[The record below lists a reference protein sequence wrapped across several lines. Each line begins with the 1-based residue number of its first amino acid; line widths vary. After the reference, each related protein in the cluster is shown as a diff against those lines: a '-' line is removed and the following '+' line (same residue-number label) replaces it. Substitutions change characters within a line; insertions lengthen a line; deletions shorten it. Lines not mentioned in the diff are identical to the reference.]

1 MEGTAPVDHER
12 KELQVTSDPAS
23 GTAGP
28 RVARVRTAN
37 HRLALI
43 GAGAIAREH
52 VAAIAGVPGIRLAH
66 VVDRH
71 PQRAAALA
79 RLADGAT
86 WSTDPA
92 TAWSDGVDVTAVC
105 TSPDSHAEL
114 AVAAFEAGKA
124 VLLEK
129 PAALRVADTDR
140 ILAAAETAGRP
151 LLVAQTAR
159 FQPVHLEI
167 ARAVADGAVGT
178 PRLAHL
184 TWYTGHVWPG
194 GWRAWQLDE
203 ARSGGHVAH
212 NGVHALDLLT
222 WLMDDEP
229 VRVFA
234 RPCRTWAPGMPT
246 PDSFQILVRFARG
259 ALATIELCYALAQR
273 GAMLRRLMLAGT
285 EGTVHHS
292 SEDEPRVQS
301 AAPVAPASIEGAM
314 TEQTRHLRDVLD
326 GSARP
331 LTTHRQVRAALA
343 AALAA
348 QRSADEGRPVDVEE
362 VC

>member
-1 MEGTAPVDHER
+1 MSPAPVPGGNRSQGRGER
-12 KELQVTSDPAS
+12 GSEH
-23 GTAGP
+23 
-28 RVARVRTAN
+28 RVAV
-37 HRLALI
+37 I
-43 GAGAIAREH
+43 GAGAIARDH
-52 VAAIAGVPGIRLAH
+52 VTAFAAVPGLRLAH

-71 PQRAAALA
+71 PDRAAALA
-79 RLADGAT
+79 ALAEGAT
-86 WSTDPA
+86 WSTDPS
-92 TAWSDGVDVTAVC
+92 TAWSDGIDVTAVC
-105 TSPDSHAEL
+105 TSPESHADL
-114 AVAAFEAGKA
+114 SVAALEAGRA

-129 PAALRVADTDR
+129 PAALNVADTDR
-140 ILAAAETAGRP
+140 ILAAAKTAGRP

-167 ARAVADGAVGT
+167 ARAVAEGSIGT

-194 GWRAWQLDE
+194 GWRGWQLDS

-234 RPCRTWAPGMPT
+234 RPCRTWASGMPT
-246 PDSFQILVRFARG
+246 PDSFQILVRFAGG
-259 ALATIELCYALAQR
+259 ALATIELCYALVQR
-273 GAMLRRLMLAGT
+273 GTFVRRLMLSGT
-285 EGTVHHS
+285 SGTLHHS
-292 SEDEPRVQS
+292 SESEPRAHS
-301 AAPVAPASIEGAM
+301 ASPVAPASIEGAM

-326 GSARP
+326 GAATP
-331 LTTHRQVRAALA
+331 LTAPHQVRAALA

-348 QRSADEGRPVDVEE
+348 QLSADEGRPVDVKE

>member
-1 MEGTAPVDHER
+1 MNSGPEPGQKRSSHPGRQGTDH
-12 KELQVTSDPAS
+12 
-23 GTAGP
+23 
-28 RVARVRTAN
+28 RVAV
-37 HRLALI
+37 I
-43 GAGAIAREH
+43 GAGAIARDH
-52 VAAIAGVPGIRLAH
+52 VNALAGVPGVRLAH

-71 PQRAAALA
+71 PERAAALA
-79 RLADGAT
+79 ALAEGAT

-92 TAWSDGVDVTAVC
+92 TAWSDAVDVTAVC
-105 TSPDSHAEL
+105 TSPESHADL
-114 AVAAFEAGKA
+114 SVAAFAAGKA

-129 PAALRVADTDR
+129 PAALRVADADR
-140 ILAAAETAGRP
+140 VLAAAKKAGRP

-159 FQPVHLEI
+159 FQPVHLDI
-167 ARAVADGAVGT
+167 AQAVAEGAIGT

-194 GWRAWQLDE
+194 GWRGWQLDA

-259 ALATIELCYALAQR
+259 ALATVELCYALAAR
-273 GAMLRRLMLAGT
+273 GTFVRRLMLSGT
-285 EGTVHHS
+285 TGTLHHS
-292 SEDEPRVQS
+292 SEDEPRAHTAQ
-301 AAPVAPASIEGAM
+301 PVAPASIEGAM

-326 GSARP
+326 GVAEP
-331 LTTHRQVRAALA
+331 LTAPHQVRAALA

-348 QRSADEGRPVDVEE
+348 QLSADEGRPVDVKE

>member
-1 MEGTAPVDHER
+1 MRSAPVSGEGPVPAEDPVPGEKASPDAGRRPSDH
-12 KELQVTSDPAS
+12 
-23 GTAGP
+23 
-28 RVARVRTAN
+28 RVAV
-37 HRLALI
+37 L
-43 GAGAIAREH
+43 GAGAIARDH
-52 VAAIAGVPGIRLAH
+52 VAAVPGMRLAH

-71 PQRAAALA
+71 PERAAALA
-79 RLADGAT
+79 ALAEGAT

-92 TAWSDGVDVTAVC
+92 SAWSDGIDVTAVC
-105 TSPDSHAEL
+105 TSPESHAEFS
-114 AVAAFEAGKA
+114 VAALQAGRA

-129 PAALRVADTDR
+129 PAALRVADADR
-140 ILAAAETAGRP
+140 ILSAAKTTGRP

-159 FQPVHLEI
+159 FQPVHLDI
-167 ARAVADGAVGT
+167 ARAVAEGAIGT

-194 GWRAWQLDE
+194 GWRGWQLNP

-246 PDSFQILVRFARG
+246 PDSFQILVRFAGG
-259 ALATIELCYALAQR
+259 ALATVELCYALAER
-273 GAMLRRLMLAGT
+273 GTFVRRLVLSGT
-285 EGTVHHS
+285 TGTLHHS
-292 SEDEPRVQS
+292 SEDEPRAHSVT
-301 AAPVAPASIEGAM
+301 PLAPASIDGAM

-326 GSARP
+326 GAAAP
-331 LTTHRQVRAALA
+331 LTAPHQVRAALA

-348 QRSADEGRPVDVEE
+348 QLSADEGRPVDVKE

>member
-1 MEGTAPVDHER
+1 MRSAPVPGEAAVPGEPREPGQRESRDPGQRPRDH
-12 KELQVTSDPAS
+12 
-23 GTAGP
+23 
-28 RVARVRTAN
+28 RVAV
-37 HRLALI
+37 L
-43 GAGAIAREH
+43 GAGAIARDH
-52 VAAIAGVPGIRLAH
+52 VAALAGVPGMRLAH

-71 PQRAAALA
+71 PERAAALA
-79 RLADGAT
+79 ALAEGAT

-92 TAWSDGVDVTAVC
+92 SAWSDGIDVTAVC
-105 TSPDSHAEL
+105 TSPESHAEFS
-114 AVAAFEAGKA
+114 VAALEAGRA

-129 PAALRVADTDR
+129 PAALKVTDVDRV
-140 ILAAAETAGRP
+140 LATAETTGRP

-167 ARAVADGAVGT
+167 ARAVAEGAIGT

-194 GWRAWQLDE
+194 GWRGWQLNP

-246 PDSFQILVRFARG
+246 PDSFQILVRFAGG
-259 ALATIELCYALAQR
+259 ALATVELCYALAAR
-273 GAMLRRLMLAGT
+273 GTFVRRLVLSGTAGT
-285 EGTVHHS
+285 LHHS
-292 SEDEPRVQS
+292 SEDEPRAHS
-301 AAPVAPASIEGAM
+301 APPVAPASIDGAM

-326 GSARP
+326 GVAAP
-331 LTTHRQVRAALA
+331 LTAPHQVRAALA

-348 QRSADEGRPVDVEE
+348 QLSADEGRPVDVKE

>member
-1 MEGTAPVDHER
+1 MSPDPVREEGPQPAAVSRGSDH
-12 KELQVTSDPAS
+12 
-23 GTAGP
+23 
-28 RVARVRTAN
+28 RVAV
-37 HRLALI
+37 I

-52 VAAIAGVPGIRLAH
+52 VAAIAGVPGLRLAH

-71 PQRAAALA
+71 PERAAALA
-79 RLADGAT
+79 ALAPGAT

-92 TAWSDGVDVTAVC
+92 TAWADGIDATAVC
-105 TSPDSHAEL
+105 TSPDSHADL
-114 AVAAFEAGKA
+114 SVAALEAGRT

-129 PAALRVADTDR
+129 PAALKVADVDR
-140 ILAAAETAGRP
+140 VLAAASAAARP

-167 ARAVADGAVGT
+167 AEAVAEGVVGT

-194 GWRAWQLDE
+194 GWRGWQLDPS
-203 ARSGGHVAH
+203 RSGGHVAH

-234 RPCRTWAPGMPT
+234 RPCRTWAGGMPT

-259 ALATIELCYALAQR
+259 ALATVELCYALVAR
-273 GAMLRRLMLAGT
+273 GTFVRRLVIAGT
-285 EGTVHHS
+285 AGTLHHS
-292 SEDEPRVQS
+292 SEDEP
-301 AAPVAPASIEGAM
+301 AAHGATPIAPASVDGAM
-314 TEQTRHLRDVLD
+314 TAQTRHLRDVLD
-326 GSARP
+326 GVAPP
-331 LTTHRQVRAALA
+331 LTTPRQVRAALA

-348 QRSADEGRPVDVEE
+348 QLSADEGRPVDVKE

>member
-1 MEGTAPVDHER
+1 MSPVPVPGAASARAPGER
-12 KELQVTSDPAS
+12 GD
-23 GTAGP
+23 GH
-28 RVARVRTAN
+28 RVAV
-37 HRLALI
+37 I
-43 GAGAIAREH
+43 GAGAIARDH
-52 VAAIAGVPGIRLAH
+52 VTALAAVPGLRLAH

-71 PQRAAALA
+71 PGRAAALA
-79 RLADGAT
+79 ALAEGAT

-92 TAWSDGVDVTAVC
+92 TAWSDAVDVTAVC
-105 TSPDSHAEL
+105 TSPESHADL
-114 AVAAFEAGKA
+114 TVAALRAGRA

-129 PAALRVADTDR
+129 PAALSVADADR
-140 ILAAAETAGRP
+140 ILAAARTAGRP

-159 FQPVHLEI
+159 FQPVHLEM
-167 ARAVADGAVGT
+167 ARAISSGAIGT

-194 GWRAWQLDE
+194 GWRGWQLD
-203 ARSGGHVAH
+203 ASRSGGHVAH

-246 PDSFQILVRFARG
+246 PDSFQILVRFAGG
-259 ALATIELCYALAQR
+259 ALATIELCYALAAR
-273 GAMLRRLMLAGT
+273 GTFVRRLMLAGT
-285 EGTVHHS
+285 TGTLHHS
-292 SEDEPRVQS
+292 SEDEPRTG
-301 AAPVAPASIEGAM
+301 AASPLAPASIEGAM

-326 GSARP
+326 GAASP
-331 LTTHRQVRAALA
+331 LTAPHQVRAALA

-348 QRSADEGRPVDVEE
+348 QLSADEARPVDVKE

>member
-1 MEGTAPVDHER
+1 
-12 KELQVTSDPAS
+12 
-23 GTAGP
+23 
-28 RVARVRTAN
+28 VAV
-37 HRLALI
+37 I
-43 GAGAIAREH
+43 GAGAIARDH
-52 VAAIAGVPGIRLAH
+52 VTAFAGVPGLRLAH

-71 PQRAAALA
+71 PERAAALA
-79 RLADGAT
+79 ALAEGAT

-92 TAWSDGVDVTAVC
+92 TAWSEDVDVTAVC
-105 TSPDSHAEL
+105 TSPESHADL
-114 AVAAFEAGKA
+114 SVAALRAGRA

-129 PAALRVADTDR
+129 PAALNVADADR
-140 ILAAAETAGRP
+140 ILAAAKAADRP

-167 ARAVADGAVGT
+167 AKAVAEGAIGT

-184 TWYTGHVWPG
+184 TWYTGHVWSG
-194 GWRAWQLDE
+194 GWRGWQLDS

-234 RPCRTWAPGMPT
+234 RPTNTWAAGMPT
-246 PDSFQILVRFARG
+246 PDSFQILVRFAGG
-259 ALATIELCYALAQR
+259 ALATIELCYALVQR
-273 GAMLRRLMLAGT
+273 GTFVRRLMLSGT
-285 EGTVHHS
+285 SGTLHHS
-292 SEDEPRVQS
+292 SEDEPRVH
-301 AAPVAPASIEGAM
+301 AASPVAPASIDGAM

-326 GSARP
+326 GAAAP
-331 LTTHRQVRAALA
+331 LTAPHQIRAALA

-348 QRSADEGRPVDVEE
+348 QLSADEGRPVDVKE

>member
-1 MEGTAPVDHER
+1 MNPVPVPGAKKARDPGQRADDH
-12 KELQVTSDPAS
+12 
-23 GTAGP
+23 
-28 RVARVRTAN
+28 RVAV
-37 HRLALI
+37 I
-43 GAGAIAREH
+43 GAGVIARDH
-52 VAAIAGVPGIRLAH
+52 VTAIAGVPGLRLAH

-71 PQRAAALA
+71 PERAAALA
-79 RLADGAT
+79 ALAEGAT

-92 TAWSDGVDVTAVC
+92 TAWSDTIDVTAVC
-105 TSPDSHAEL
+105 TSPESHADL
-114 AVAAFEAGKA
+114 TVAALGAGRA

-129 PAALRVADTDR
+129 PAALSVPDTDR
-140 ILAAAETAGRP
+140 ILAAAKTAGRP

-167 ARAVADGAVGT
+167 ARSVASGAIGT

-194 GWRAWQLDE
+194 GWRGWQLD
-203 ARSGGHVAH
+203 ASRSGGHVAH

-259 ALATIELCYALAQR
+259 ALATIELCYALVER
-273 GAMLRRLMLAGT
+273 GTFVRRLMLAGT
-285 EGTVHHS
+285 TGTLHHS
-292 SEDEPRVQS
+292 SEDEPRTWS
-301 AAPVAPASIEGAM
+301 ASPVAPASIEGAM
-314 TEQTRHLRDVLD
+314 TAQTRHLRDVLD
-326 GSARP
+326 GVAAP
-331 LTTHRQVRAALA
+331 LTAPHQVRAALA

-348 QRSADEGRPVDVEE
+348 QLSADESRPVDVKE

>member
-1 MEGTAPVDHER
+1 MNPVPVPGAKQARDPGQRADDH
-12 KELQVTSDPAS
+12 
-23 GTAGP
+23 
-28 RVARVRTAN
+28 RVAV
-37 HRLALI
+37 I
-43 GAGAIAREH
+43 GAGAIARDH
-52 VAAIAGVPGIRLAH
+52 VTAIAGVPGLRLAH

-71 PQRAAALA
+71 PERAAALA
-79 RLADGAT
+79 ALAEGAT

-92 TAWSDGVDVTAVC
+92 TAWSDAVDVTAVC
-105 TSPDSHAEL
+105 TSPESHADL
-114 AVAAFEAGKA
+114 TVAALGAGRA

-129 PAALRVADTDR
+129 PAALSVPDTDR
-140 ILAAAETAGRP
+140 ILAAAKTAGRP

-167 ARAVADGAVGT
+167 ARSVASGAIGT

-194 GWRAWQLDE
+194 GWRGWQLD
-203 ARSGGHVAH
+203 ASRSGGHVAH

-259 ALATIELCYALAQR
+259 ALATIELCYALVER
-273 GAMLRRLMLAGT
+273 GTFVRRLMLAGT
-285 EGTVHHS
+285 TGTLHHS
-292 SEDEPRVQS
+292 SEDEPRTRS
-301 AAPVAPASIEGAM
+301 ASPVAPASIEGAM
-314 TEQTRHLRDVLD
+314 TAQTRHLRDVLD
-326 GSARP
+326 GVAAP
-331 LTTHRQVRAALA
+331 LTAPHQVRAALA

-348 QRSADEGRPVDVEE
+348 QLSADESRPVDVKE

>member
-1 MEGTAPVDHER
+1 MSPAPVPGDSRSRDPGRQVSDH
-12 KELQVTSDPAS
+12 
-23 GTAGP
+23 
-28 RVARVRTAN
+28 RVAV
-37 HRLALI
+37 I
-43 GAGAIAREH
+43 GAGAIARDH
-52 VAAIAGVPGIRLAH
+52 VTAIAAVPGLRLTH

-71 PQRAAALA
+71 PERAAALA
-79 RLADGAT
+79 ALAEGAT

-92 TAWSDGVDVTAVC
+92 TAWSDGIDVTAVC
-105 TSPDSHAEL
+105 TSPESHTEL
-114 AVAAFEAGKA
+114 SVSALEAGRA

-129 PAALRVADTDR
+129 PAALKVADADR
-140 ILAAAETAGRP
+140 ILAAAKTAGRP

-167 ARAVADGAVGT
+167 ARAVAEGAIGT

-194 GWRAWQLDE
+194 GWRGWQLD
-203 ARSGGHVAH
+203 ASRSGGHVAH

-234 RPCRTWAPGMPT
+234 RPCRTWASGMPT
-246 PDSFQILVRFARG
+246 PDSFQILVRFAGG
-259 ALATIELCYALAQR
+259 ALATIELCYALVER
-273 GAMLRRLMLAGT
+273 GTFVRRLMLSGTAGT
-285 EGTVHHS
+285 LHHS
-292 SEDEPRVQS
+292 SEDEPRAHS
-301 AAPVAPASIEGAM
+301 ASPVAPASIDGAM

-326 GSARP
+326 GVAAP
-331 LTTHRQVRAALA
+331 LTAPHQVRGALA

-348 QRSADEGRPVDVEE
+348 QLSADEGRPVDVKE

>member
-1 MEGTAPVDHER
+1 MSPDPVTGDQR
-12 KELQVTSDPAS
+12 PRGPGRQ
-23 GTAGP
+23 AGEH
-28 RVARVRTAN
+28 RVAV
-37 HRLALI
+37 I
-43 GAGAIAREH
+43 GAGAIARDH
-52 VAAIAGVPGIRLAH
+52 VTAFAGVPGLRLAH

-71 PQRAAALA
+71 PERAAALA
-79 RLADGAT
+79 ALAEGAT

-92 TAWSDGVDVTAVC
+92 TAWSDDVDVTAVC
-105 TSPDSHAEL
+105 TSPESHADL
-114 AVAAFEAGKA
+114 SVAALRAGRA

-129 PAALRVADTDR
+129 PAALNVADADR
-140 ILAAAETAGRP
+140 ILAAAKAADRP

-167 ARAVADGAVGT
+167 AKAVAEGAIGT

-184 TWYTGHVWPG
+184 TWYTGHVWSG
-194 GWRAWQLDE
+194 GWRGWQLDS

-234 RPCRTWAPGMPT
+234 RPTNTWAAGMPT
-246 PDSFQILVRFARG
+246 PDSFQILVRFAGG
-259 ALATIELCYALAQR
+259 ALATIELCYALVQR
-273 GAMLRRLMLAGT
+273 GTFVRRLMLSGT
-285 EGTVHHS
+285 SGTLHHS
-292 SEDEPRVQS
+292 SEDEPRVH
-301 AAPVAPASIEGAM
+301 AASPVAPASIDGAM

-326 GSARP
+326 GAAAP
-331 LTTHRQVRAALA
+331 LTAPHQIRAALA

-348 QRSADEGRPVDVEE
+348 QLSADEGRPVDVKE

>member
-1 MEGTAPVDHER
+1 MSPDPVTGDQR
-12 KELQVTSDPAS
+12 PRGPGRQ
-23 GTAGP
+23 AGEH
-28 RVARVRTAN
+28 RVAV
-37 HRLALI
+37 I
-43 GAGAIAREH
+43 GAGAIARDH
-52 VAAIAGVPGIRLAH
+52 VTAFAGVHGLRLAH

-71 PQRAAALA
+71 PERAAALA
-79 RLADGAT
+79 ALAEGAT

-92 TAWSDGVDVTAVC
+92 TAWSDDVDVTAVC
-105 TSPDSHAEL
+105 TSPESHADL
-114 AVAAFEAGKA
+114 SVAALRAGRA

-129 PAALRVADTDR
+129 PAALNVADADR
-140 ILAAAETAGRP
+140 ILAAAKAADRP

-167 ARAVADGAVGT
+167 AKAVAEGAIGT

-184 TWYTGHVWPG
+184 TWYTGHVWSG
-194 GWRAWQLDE
+194 GWRGWQLDS

-234 RPCRTWAPGMPT
+234 RPTNTWAAGMPT
-246 PDSFQILVRFARG
+246 PDSFQILVRFAGG
-259 ALATIELCYALAQR
+259 ALATIELCYALVQR
-273 GAMLRRLMLAGT
+273 GTFVRRLMLSGT
-285 EGTVHHS
+285 SGTLHHS
-292 SEDEPRVQS
+292 SEDEPRAH
-301 AAPVAPASIEGAM
+301 AASPVAPASIDGAM

-326 GSARP
+326 GAAAP
-331 LTTHRQVRAALA
+331 LTAPHQIRAALA

-348 QRSADEGRPVDVEE
+348 QLSADEGRPVDVKE

>member
-1 MEGTAPVDHER
+1 MSSVPVPGAKSAPDPGQRGADH
-12 KELQVTSDPAS
+12 
-23 GTAGP
+23 
-28 RVARVRTAN
+28 RVAV
-37 HRLALI
+37 I
-43 GAGAIAREH
+43 GAGAIARDH
-52 VAAIAGVPGIRLAH
+52 VTALAAVPGLRLAH

-79 RLADGAT
+79 ALAEGAT

-92 TAWSDGVDVTAVC
+92 TAWSDAIDVTAVC
-105 TSPDSHAEL
+105 TSPESHADL
-114 AVAAFEAGKA
+114 TVAALTAGRA

-129 PAALRVADTDR
+129 PAALSVPDADRV
-140 ILAAAETAGRP
+140 LAAARTAGRP

-159 FQPVHLEI
+159 FQPVHLEM
-167 ARAVADGAVGT
+167 ARAIASGAIGT

-194 GWRAWQLDE
+194 GWRGWQLD
-203 ARSGGHVAH
+203 ASRSGGHVAH

-246 PDSFQILVRFARG
+246 PDSFQILVRFAGG
-259 ALATIELCYALAQR
+259 ALATIELCYALAAR
-273 GAMLRRLMLAGT
+273 GTFVRRLMLAGT
-285 EGTVHHS
+285 TGTLHHS
-292 SEDEPRVQS
+292 SEDEPRTQS
-301 AAPVAPASIEGAM
+301 ASPLAPASIEGAM

-326 GSARP
+326 GTAAP
-331 LTTHRQVRAALA
+331 LTAPHQVRSALA

-348 QRSADEGRPVDVEE
+348 QLSADEARPVDVKE

>member
-1 MEGTAPVDHER
+1 MNPDPVPE
-12 KELQVTSDPAS
+12 KK
-23 GTAGP
+23 GP
-28 RVARVRTAN
+28 RGPGQRSGDHRVALV
-37 HRLALI
+37 
-43 GAGAIAREH
+43 GAGAIARDH
-52 VAAIAGVPGIRLAH
+52 VAALADVPRMRLAH

-71 PQRAAALA
+71 PERAAALA
-79 RLADGAT
+79 ALVEGAT

-92 TAWSDGVDVTAVC
+92 TAWSEGIDVTAVC
-105 TSPDSHAEL
+105 TSPESHADL
-114 AVAAFEAGKA
+114 SVAALGAGKA

-129 PAALRVADTDR
+129 PAALGVADVDR
-140 ILAAAETAGRP
+140 ILSAAKSAGRP

-167 ARAVADGAVGT
+167 AQAVADGAVGT

-194 GWRAWQLDE
+194 GWRGWQLDP

-246 PDSFQILVRFARG
+246 PDSFQILVRFAGG
-259 ALATIELCYALAQR
+259 ALATVELCYALAAR
-273 GAMLRRLMLAGT
+273 GTFVRRLMLSGTAGT
-285 EGTVHHS
+285 LHHS
-292 SEDEPRVQS
+292 SEDEPRAH
-301 AAPVAPASIEGAM
+301 AASPVAPASIDGAM

-326 GSARP
+326 GSAAP
-331 LTTHRQVRAALA
+331 LTAPHQIRAALA

-348 QRSADEGRPVDVEE
+348 QLSADEGRPVDVKE

>member
-1 MEGTAPVDHER
+1 MNSGPEPGQKRLSHPGRRGTDH
-12 KELQVTSDPAS
+12 
-23 GTAGP
+23 
-28 RVARVRTAN
+28 RVAV
-37 HRLALI
+37 I
-43 GAGAIAREH
+43 GAGAIARDH
-52 VAAIAGVPGIRLAH
+52 VTALAGVPGVRLAH

-71 PQRAAALA
+71 PERAAALA
-79 RLADGAT
+79 ALAEGAT

-92 TAWSDGVDVTAVC
+92 TAWSDAVDVTAVC
-105 TSPDSHAEL
+105 TSPESHADL
-114 AVAAFEAGKA
+114 SVAAFAAGKA

-129 PAALRVADTDR
+129 PAALRVADADR
-140 ILAAAETAGRP
+140 VLAAAKKAGRP

-159 FQPVHLEI
+159 FQPVHLDI
-167 ARAVADGAVGT
+167 AQAVADGAIGT

-194 GWRAWQLDE
+194 GWRGWQLDA

-246 PDSFQILVRFARG
+246 PDSFQILVRFAGG
-259 ALATIELCYALAQR
+259 ALATVELCYALAAR
-273 GAMLRRLMLAGT
+273 GTFVRRLMLSGT
-285 EGTVHHS
+285 TGTLHHS
-292 SEDEPRVQS
+292 SEDEPR
-301 AAPVAPASIEGAM
+301 AHTAEPVAPASIEGAM

-326 GSARP
+326 GVAEP
-331 LTTHRQVRAALA
+331 LTAPHQVRAALA

-348 QRSADEGRPVDVEE
+348 QLSADEGRPVDVKE

>member
-1 MEGTAPVDHER
+1 MNPVPVPGAKKARDPGQRADDH
-12 KELQVTSDPAS
+12 
-23 GTAGP
+23 
-28 RVARVRTAN
+28 RVAV
-37 HRLALI
+37 I
-43 GAGAIAREH
+43 GAGAIARDH
-52 VAAIAGVPGIRLAH
+52 VTAIAGVPGLRLAH

-71 PQRAAALA
+71 PERAAALA
-79 RLADGAT
+79 ALAEGAT

-92 TAWSDGVDVTAVC
+92 TAWSDAIDVTAVC
-105 TSPDSHAEL
+105 TSPESHADL
-114 AVAAFEAGKA
+114 TVAALGAGRA

-129 PAALRVADTDR
+129 PAALSVPDTDR
-140 ILAAAETAGRP
+140 ILAAAKSAGRP

-167 ARAVADGAVGT
+167 ARSVASGAIGT

-194 GWRAWQLDE
+194 GWRGWQLD
-203 ARSGGHVAH
+203 ASRSGGHVAH

-259 ALATIELCYALAQR
+259 ALATIELCYALVER
-273 GAMLRRLMLAGT
+273 GTFVRRLMLAGT
-285 EGTVHHS
+285 TGTLHHS
-292 SEDEPRVQS
+292 SEDEPRTGS
-301 AAPVAPASIEGAM
+301 ASPVAPASIEGAM
-314 TEQTRHLRDVLD
+314 TAQTRHLRDVLD
-326 GSARP
+326 GVAAP
-331 LTTHRQVRAALA
+331 LTAPHQVRAALA

-348 QRSADEGRPVDVEE
+348 QLSADESRPVDVKE

>member
-1 MEGTAPVDHER
+1 MSHVPVPGAKQARDPGQRGDDH
-12 KELQVTSDPAS
+12 
-23 GTAGP
+23 
-28 RVARVRTAN
+28 RVAV
-37 HRLALI
+37 I
-43 GAGAIAREH
+43 GAGAIARDH
-52 VAAIAGVPGIRLAH
+52 VTALAGVPGLRLAH

-71 PQRAAALA
+71 PERAAALA
-79 RLADGAT
+79 ALAEGAT

-92 TAWSDGVDVTAVC
+92 SAWSDAIDVTAVC
-105 TSPDSHAEL
+105 TSPESHADL
-114 AVAAFEAGKA
+114 TVAALQAGRA

-129 PAALRVADTDR
+129 PAALSVPDTDR
-140 ILAAAETAGRP
+140 ILAAAKTAGRP

-159 FQPVHLEI
+159 FQPVHLEM
-167 ARAVADGAVGT
+167 ARAVSSGAIGT

-194 GWRAWQLDE
+194 GWRGWQLD
-203 ARSGGHVAH
+203 ASRSGGHVAH

-222 WLMDDEP
+222 WLMDDVP

-246 PDSFQILVRFARG
+246 PDSFQILVRFAGG
-259 ALATIELCYALAQR
+259 ALATIELCYALAAR
-273 GAMLRRLMLAGT
+273 GTYVRRLMLAGT
-285 EGTVHHS
+285 TGTLHHS
-292 SEDEPRVQS
+292 SEDEPRTQS
-301 AAPVAPASIEGAM
+301 ASPLAPASIEGAM

-326 GSARP
+326 GTAAP
-331 LTTHRQVRAALA
+331 LTAPHQVRAALA

-348 QRSADEGRPVDVEE
+348 QLSADESRPVDVKE